1 MGRTDPLGVHTQA
14 MIRFLELRKGQD
26 LEARQSFALWRSAHQ
41 RIYVRHL
48 FCPIPSFAS
57 FGVSDAAFGDERQPE
72 IHTIKFVAEACQI
85 INRLNLE
92 RNEFG
97 DQADP
102 EETVLLCDHLRA
114 LVQQAYA
121 WSEQSPLVP
130 RPRRVPLDVQTTP
143 ELAPA
148 FPQAT
153 TIVFDD
159 FWLARD
165 RVLFSIC
172 TIKILDIL
180 MDFRTQAFSSQ
191 QAGAVDVETARN
203 FLLESEP
210 ELAAMQSHCRFVLDS
225 VPLLI
230 GLIDSNGNARL
241 DPWILNDTGVL
252 SVKSPLSAIARLKY
266 VSPSL
271 QSEAKGMSRFLNEHR
286 HVLPQFE

>member
-14 MIRFLELRKGQD
+14 MIRFLELRKGSD

-48 FCPIPSFAS
+48 FCQIPSFAS
-57 FGVSDAAFGDERQPE
+57 FGVSDTAFGDERLPE
-72 IHTIKFVAEACQI
+72 IHTIKFVADACQI
-85 INRLNLE
+85 IDKLEQERNRLGE
-92 RNEFG
+92 QDG
-97 DQADP
+97 S
-102 EETVLLCDHLRA
+102 EEMGRLCDHLRT
-114 LVQQAYA
+114 LVQEAHA

-130 RPRRVPLDVQTTP
+130 RPSRVPLDLQTDL
-143 ELAPA
+143 ELTRAL
-148 FPQAT
+148 PQAT
-153 TIVFDD
+153 AIVFDD

-172 TIKILDIL
+172 NIKILDML

-191 QAGAVDVETARN
+191 HAGIVDAETARQ

-230 GLIDSNGNARL
+230 GLIDSRGNAKL

-252 SVKSPLSAIARLKY
+252 SVKSPLSAIAQLKY

-271 QSEAKGMSRFLNEHR
+271 QSEAKAMSRFLNEHR